1 MKKFILLAGCAAL
14 AACSQEDA
22 APAENAGTNVAA
34 AEAPAPVPV
43 AFQLNETSW
52 TFTRDGQAQQESID
66 ASGNYIVN
74 AGDKHV
80 DHGTAV
86 MKDGKACFTS
96 AMDQE
101 GEVCWSSTQME
112 AGEAVEVGQSMEATS
127 DKGEKLTVTRVAY
140 APLSMP

>member
-1 MKKFILLAGCAAL
+1 MKKLLLLVGCAAL
-14 AACSQEDA
+14 AACGQQEA
-22 APAENAGTNVAA
+22 APAENADANVAA

-74 AGDKHV
+74 SGDKHV

-86 MKDGKACFTS
+86 MKGDKACFTS

-101 GEVCWSSTQME
+101 GEVCWTTSPT
-112 AGEAVEVGQSMEATS
+112 EVGQSFETTN
-127 DKGEKLTVTRVAY
+127 DKGEKLTVKRVAY
-140 APLSMP
+140 VAVPDNVKP

>member
-1 MKKFILLAGCAAL
+1 MKKLLLLVGCAAL
-14 AACSQEDA
+14 AACGQQEA
-22 APAENAGTNVAA
+22 APAENADANVAA

-74 AGDKHV
+74 SGDKHV

-86 MKDGKACFTS
+86 MKGDKACFTS

-101 GEVCWSSTQME
+101 GEVCWTTQPTE
-112 AGEAVEVGQSMEATS
+112 IGQSFETTS

-140 APLSMP
+140 APLTM